1 MRTLLLLA
9 ILSIATPALANHPG
23 ERLDETMGEK
33 EPAFEIADQPLPAI
47 ELMSANGVELD
58 LRDLA
63 DSIIVLSFFP
73 DECGSPCAEQQALLV
88 EVQKSINITPMREMV
103 TFLTVASPEAP
114 AVEGWD
120 GTNWLRV
127 TAGGGDTITELI
139 AELGE
144 LSRRNQGAPMAHII
158 ARGTR
163 HAAIFHG
170 ADFERINMILYINGL
185 TNAHPPEPSMLDRI
199 LEWLP

>member
-1 MRTLLLLA
+1 MRTFLLLA

-33 EPAFEIADQPLPAI
+33 EPAFEIAAQRLPAI

>member
-1 MRTLLLLA
+1 MRTFLLFA

-33 EPAFEIADQPLPAI
+33 EPAFESSDQRLPAI

-58 LRDLA
+58 LRDLT

-73 DECGSPCAEQQALLV
+73 DECGSPCAKQQALLV

-114 AVEGWD
+114 AVEGWN
-120 GTNWLRV
+120 GTNWLRA
-127 TAGGGDTITELI
+127 TAGGRDTITELI

-144 LSRRNQGAPMAHII
+144 LSRRNQSAPMVHII
-158 ARGTR
+158 ARGNR
-163 HAAIFHG
+163 QAAIFHG

-185 TNAHPPEPSMLDRI
+185 TNAHPPEPNILDRI